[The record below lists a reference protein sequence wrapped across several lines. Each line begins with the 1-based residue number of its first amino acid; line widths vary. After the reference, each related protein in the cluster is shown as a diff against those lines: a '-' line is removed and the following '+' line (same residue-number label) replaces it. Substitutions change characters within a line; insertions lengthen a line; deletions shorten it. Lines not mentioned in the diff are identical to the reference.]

1 MKSLLKPLEAISPK
15 HKEEAEINVLG
26 EEKEEAT
33 DADAESYLL
42 SLQNDTA
49 DLCKKLDQD
58 VDLFVPQEFFN
69 AIYTYVKNDNR
80 LVYSSITTYIFSIVP
95 EKNKVSEHKD
105 REGSIVSNLRCVI
118 DYANGNEFQA
128 NNSDKEPE
136 AIVLTKKYLLKF
148 WDHVNLAQRQYEQI
162 AKEEEYFNALA
173 KKSVEEATK
182 PIAAELNRELISLV
196 GIFTALSFLVFGG
209 VSSLDNIF
217 DGAKNI
223 PLLKLLIVGSVW
235 GICMINLIFIFIF
248 FIAKLTGISIKSDN
262 SGNANIVKRY
272 PIIFFT
278 NWLLVTV
285 LAYSIWSYW
294 FIKLNL
300 WGNTITF
307 WIFTIPI
314 FAFYNIIIGF
324 FVVVIFL
331 IILHAYT
338 KVDKESFY
346 NKNSDV

>member
-1 MKSLLKPLEAISPK
+1 MKLLLNPLGTIFPK
-15 HKEEAEINVLG
+15 YKEEEEINVLG
-26 EEKEEAT
+26 EDKEGVTA

-42 SLQNDTA
+42 NLQNETA
-49 DLCKKLDQD
+49 GLCKKLDQD
-58 VDLFVPQEFFN
+58 VDVFNKQDFFDV
-69 AIYTYVKNDNR
+69 IYAYVKNDNR
-80 LVYSSITTYIFSIVP
+80 LVYSAITTYIFSIVP
-95 EKNKVSEHKD
+95 EKNKASEHKD

-118 DYANGNEFQA
+118 DYANGDEFQE
-128 NNSDKEPE
+128 NNSDKDPE
-136 AIVLTKKYLLKF
+136 MVVLTRKYLLKF

-217 DGAKNI
+217 SGAKDI

-262 SGNANIVKRY
+262 AGNANIVKRY
-272 PIIFFT
+272 PIVIFT

-285 LAYSIWSYW
+285 LAFSIWSYW

-300 WGNTITF
+300 RGYVITI
-307 WIFTIPI
+307 WKFTVPT
-314 FAFYNIIIGF
+314 FAFYSIIIAIIATL
-324 FVVVIFL
+324 VFL
-331 IILHAYT
+331 FIWHAYT
-338 KVDKESFY
+338 KVDKETLY
-346 NKNSDV
+346 NASNE

>member
-1 MKSLLKPLEAISPK
+1 MQIMKSLLKPLEAILPK
-15 HKEEAEINVLG
+15 HKEVEEINVLG
-26 EEKEEAT
+26 EDKEAT
-33 DADAESYLL
+33 VADADAESYLL

-58 VDLFVPQEFFN
+58 VDKFIAQDFFDV
-69 AIYTYVKNDNR
+69 IYNYVKNDNR

-118 DYANGNEFQA
+118 DYANGDEFQEK
-128 NNSDKEPE
+128 NLDKDTDTI
-136 AIVLTKKYLLKF
+136 ALTKKYLLKF

-217 DGAKNI
+217 SGVNDI

-235 GICMINLIFIFIF
+235 GICMVN
-248 FIAKLTGISIKSDN
+248 
-262 SGNANIVKRY
+262 
-272 PIIFFT
+272 
-278 NWLLVTV
+278 
-285 LAYSIWSYW
+285 
-294 FIKLNL
+294 
-300 WGNTITF
+300 
-307 WIFTIPI
+307 
-314 FAFYNIIIGF
+314 
-324 FVVVIFL
+324 
-331 IILHAYT
+331 
-338 KVDKESFY
+338 
-346 NKNSDV
+346 